1 MNNKDLLNRLIKI
14 LELIE
19 DYNKT
24 SFDDIYNG
32 LNINEVHSI
41 DFIGR
46 NTGTN
51 LISLSKRLNITR
63 SGVTKIIKRL
73 EEKKYVELYTNS
85 NNKKEKYLR
94 LTEIGLDVFKVH
106 EKIHEV
112 SIERDSKLF
121 ERFTEDE
128 KITIQK
134 LFDIL
139 ESDLLEKLR

>member
-1 MNNKDLLNRLIKI
+1 M
-14 LELIE
+14 
-19 DYNKT
+19 
-24 SFDDIYNG
+24 
-32 LNINEVHSI
+32 
-41 DFIGR
+41 
-46 NTGTN
+46 
-51 LISLSKRLNITR
+51 
-63 SGVTKIIKRL
+63 
-73 EEKKYVELYTNS
+73 
-85 NNKKEKYLR
+85 
-94 LTEIGLDVFKVH
+94 FKVH